1 MSWKQFME
9 QHWHNCLHNCNRLF
23 SLYREEGDAFM
34 SSTVAGGETE
44 IHHYEADGKH
54 QRMKYK
60 SLPTAG
66 KRSDT
71 PLFWDSR
78 GSILEAL
85 SEMGVT
91 LNNSRYSEILS

>member
-1 MSWKQFME
+1 MKKATPLCAALSLVAKQ
-9 QHWHNCLHNCNRLF
+9 
-23 SLYREEGDAFM
+23 
-34 SSTVAGGETE
+34 
-44 IHHYEADGKH
+44 IHHYEADGTHK
-54 QRMKYK
+54 RMKYK

-71 PLFWDSR
+71 PLFWDSQ

-91 LNNSRYSEILS
+91 INNSRYSEILS